1 MAPTDA
7 AIITQCPQ
15 ADIVLCPLAYIR
27 ASLPLRKEVQ
37 YGLGDRHLNPR
48 TQQLPRPPVNR
59 LLAALPKA
67 VYKRMLPQME
77 RVLLENK
84 QLAYDVDKPIK
95 FVYFPLTGVFS
106 LVTFME
112 DGDGVE
118 VATIGNEGM
127 IGLPVFLGV
136 DRTSGKAFTQVPGD
150 SLRMTTAAFKEQV
163 RRQKRLTQTIQLYTQ
178 ALMVQISQGM
188 ACNGKHSIRQR
199 CARWLLMTHDRIGA
213 ETFPLSQ
220 EFLALMLGVRRG
232 GVNKVATELKQAG
245 LIQYSRGVIRILKRK
260 ELEDTSCECYRVIKR
275 EFDRLLGSPQQ
286 Q

>member
-1 MAPTDA
+1 MR
-7 AIITQCPQ
+7 
-15 ADIVLCPLAYIR
+15 V
-27 ASLPLRKEVQ
+27 
-37 YGLGDRHLNPR
+37 GDRRLKPHK
-48 TQQLPRPPVNR
+48 QQLPNPPGNR
-59 LLAALPKA
+59 VLAALPKA
-67 VYKRMLPQME
+67 AYRSIMSQME
-77 RVLLENK
+77 RVLLENG

-112 DGDGVE
+112 DGEGVE

-127 IGLPVFLGV
+127 VGLPLFLGV

-150 SLRMTTAAFKEQV
+150 SLRMTAAAFKKEI
-163 RRQKRLTQTIQLYTQ
+163 RREGPLTQTLQLYTQ

-260 ELEDTSCECYRVIKR
+260 ELEDTSCECYRVIRK
-275 EFDRLLGSPQQ
+275 EFDRLLGSPQKQ
-286 Q
+286 